1 MTNQKIAR
9 ILFEMALYCEMEGIP
24 FKPQAYERAALAIQ
38 TLDENVEEIIR
49 RGGAKALTQIPGVGK
64 SIADH
69 IEKLQKTGSFPE
81 YDKFKQN
88 IPVDVLQ
95 LRRVEGLGPKM
106 IKTLWKK
113 LRITNLQELEK
124 AARAG
129 KIREIPHFG
138 ARSEEKILKG
148 LQFLQKSA
156 NRRTYGSAL
165 KIAKTL
171 ERAVSQFSEAGKVA
185 LAGSLRRK
193 RETIGD
199 IDIVVTSNSPE
210 KIADQF
216 VTLPLVDHVYGKGNT
231 KVNVR
236 LRNSMDADL
245 RIVPEESFGAALCYF
260 TGSKNHSVAVRELA
274 VKRGW
279 KLNEYG
285 LFEGN
290 RVIAGRTEE
299 EIYEALGMQYIE
311 PELREDCGEVQAALK
326 KKLPKLIQYGDLK
339 GDLQVQT
346 DWTDGDDSIE
356 GMADAAEKMGL
367 EYIVITDHTKGLPMT
382 NGSDESKLREQMKE
396 IRSINKKFKAAGR
409 KFRILSGAEVNIMK
423 DGSLDIADE
432 VLAELDVVGAAV
444 HHHFHLSRE
453 EQTARLLRAIENPH
467 VDIIFHLT
475 ARKVIKRDPI
485 DLDVDSVI
493 AAALRTKTVMEI
505 DASPD
510 RFDMKDEHIRKCVEA
525 GVKMCIDS
533 DAHAASEFRYL
544 EYGIG
549 QARRGWATKKD
560 IVNTLPVDLFLRSL
574 KGAGKI

>member
-1 MTNQKIAR
+1 MTNQEIAR
-9 ILFEMALYCEMEGIP
+9 ILFEMALYCEMESIP
-24 FKPQAYERAALAIQ
+24 FKPQAYERSALAIQ
-38 TLDENVEEIIR
+38 TLDRSVEEIVLKE
-49 RGGAKALTQIPGVGK
+49 GPKALTGIPGVGK

-69 IEKLQKTGSFPE
+69 IDRLVKTGSFPE
-81 YDKFKQN
+81 YDKFKQKT
-88 IPVDVLQ
+88 PVDVLQ

-106 IKTLWKK
+106 IKTLWTK
-113 LRITNLQELEK
+113 LKITNLEELEK
-124 AARAG
+124 AAREG
-129 KIREIPHFG
+129 KIRQIPHFG

-148 LQFLQKSA
+148 LQFLQKAA
-156 NRRTYGSAL
+156 NRRTYGSAYRF
-165 KIAKTL
+165 AKSL
-171 ERAVSQFSEAGKVA
+171 EQTVARFPEAGRVA

-199 IDIVVTSNSPE
+199 IDIVVTSSAPE
-210 KIADQF
+210 KIAERF
-216 VTLPLVDHVYGKGNT
+216 VALSIVDHVYGKGAT

-236 LRNSMDADL
+236 LRNLMDADL

-260 TGSKNHSVAVRELA
+260 TGSKNHCVAIRELA

-290 RVIAGRTEE
+290 NHVIAGRTEE
-299 EIYEALGMQYIE
+299 EIYKALGMQYVE
-311 PELREDCGEVQAALK
+311 PELREDTGEVQAALK
-326 KKLPKLIQYGDLK
+326 KQLPSLIRYGDLK

-356 GMADAAEKMGL
+356 AMAEAAERMGL
-367 EYIVITDHTKGLPMT
+367 EYIAITDHTKGLPMT
-382 NGSDESKLREQMKE
+382 NGSDESRLREQMKT
-396 IRSINKKFKAAGR
+396 IRKINQKWKAGKR

-423 DGSLDIADE
+423 DGTLDIDDE

-453 EQTARLLRAIENPH
+453 EQTARILRAMENPH

-485 DLDVDSVI
+485 DLDVDAVI
-493 AAALRTKTVMEI
+493 AAAARTNTILEI

-510 RFDMKDEHIRKCVEA
+510 RLDIKDEHIRKCVEA
-525 GVKMCIDS
+525 GVNMCIDS
-533 DAHAASEFRYL
+533 DAHAAAEFRYL

-549 QARRGWATKKD
+549 QARRGWAGKKQ
-560 IVNTLPVDLFLRSL
+560 IINTLPVDEFLRQL
-574 KGAGKI
+574 K